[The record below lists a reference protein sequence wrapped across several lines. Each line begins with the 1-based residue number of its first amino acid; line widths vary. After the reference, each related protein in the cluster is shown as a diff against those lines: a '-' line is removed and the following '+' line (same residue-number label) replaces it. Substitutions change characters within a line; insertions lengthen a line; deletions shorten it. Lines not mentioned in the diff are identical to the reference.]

1 MPTSDGWIPGTVDGN
16 LANARL
22 PYATTAA
29 AAAAAGIAVPA
40 NMEAGT
46 VAGYSIFQYVS
57 DNVGASNAITPP
69 PPSSGVAESEQNA
82 SEVPLEFKVFPNSA
96 AAEAAVSAATEM
108 RLLDGI
114 SDEMAPSTA
123 AEESAPLKASTDSDS
138 GFFSLANGGGGVP
151 GEKGAAPAVAGA
163 KVVAGGEGEV
173 RHNNAYNDIGLVVTR
188 TKELEKILK
197 DMFGASGEFCH
208 SVYKPGF

>member
-1 MPTSDGWIPGTVDGN
+1 MKERKYMVHATLPT
-16 LANARL
+16 L
-22 PYATTAA
+22 
-29 AAAAAGIAVPA
+29 
-40 NMEAGT
+40 
-46 VAGYSIFQYVS
+46 
-57 DNVGASNAITPP
+57 
-69 PPSSGVAESEQNA
+69 QNA
-82 SEVPLEFKVFPNSA
+82 K
-96 AAEAAVSAATEM
+96 
-108 RLLDGI
+108 LLFAGVDI
-114 SDEMAPSTA
+114 YYMKMVYRTLIQRKMASTA